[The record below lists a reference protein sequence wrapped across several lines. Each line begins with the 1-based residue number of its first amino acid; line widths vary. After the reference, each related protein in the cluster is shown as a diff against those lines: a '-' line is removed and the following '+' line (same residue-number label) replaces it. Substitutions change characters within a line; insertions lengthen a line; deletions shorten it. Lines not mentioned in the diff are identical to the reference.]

1 MLQIRPGEPD
11 DLDVLVAFEAALFA
25 EDAARHEPL
34 ADLTWPAREGRRDF
48 EQLFANNRCIVLV
61 ADSGTVAGHLVG
73 YLAESSPTRQQA
85 TYAIIRSLYV
95 DPRHRRRGAGSLLVE
110 RLIDWAR
117 EHQCA
122 EVHVDAYADNT
133 DAQAFYE
140 HHGFPARSVSRAREL

>member
-1 MLQIRPGEPD
+1 MLRIRPGEPD
-11 DLDVLVAFEAALFA
+11 DLDVLVELEAALFA
-25 EDAARHEPL
+25 EDAARHEPF

-48 EQLFANNRCIVLV
+48 ERLLTNNRCIVLV

-85 TYAIIRSLYV
+85 TYAIIRSLYI
-95 DPRHRRRGAGSLLVE
+95 DPRHRRRGIGSLLIE
-110 RLIDWAR
+110 RFIDWAR
-117 EHQCA
+117 EHRCA
-122 EVHVDAYADNT
+122 EVHVDAYANNT